1 MYLKYIEFQK
11 LIRQNNM
18 EKQLTSVQWLSSHWA
33 KLQKDG
39 EKMSWQQI
47 IDITNL
53 VLEMERGQLISFG
66 EFTSGLKREYNPSV
80 GKNLWYGVI
89 DGKHS
94 GMTDDALLEHYF
106 KNIKK

>member
-1 MYLKYIEFQK
+1 MENK
-11 LIRQNNM
+11 LTAI
-18 EKQLTSVQWLSSHWA
+18 QWLSSHWD

-53 VLEMERGQLISFG
+53 VLEMEQEQLIAFG
-66 EFTSGLKREYNPSV
+66 AFTSGLKREYNPSV
-80 GKNLWYGVI
+80 GKHLWYGVI

-94 GMTDDALLEHYF
+94 GITDDALIEHYL
-106 KNIKK
+106 KNVKK